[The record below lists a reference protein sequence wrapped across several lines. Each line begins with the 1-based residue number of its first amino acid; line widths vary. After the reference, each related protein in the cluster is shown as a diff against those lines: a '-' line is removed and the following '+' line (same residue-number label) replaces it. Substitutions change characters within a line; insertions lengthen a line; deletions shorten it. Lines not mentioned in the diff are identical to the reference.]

1 MNVTTF
7 IRRTLALTAC
17 CAVLATAGVSTVA
30 AQNTISKTIGIAN
43 YGPHPALS
51 AAIGGFKDQL
61 AKLGWEEG
69 KNVRFVEADATF
81 NPAIMPQMLTQIEAS
96 RPDVILTVGTM
107 VSQAAISSI
116 KNKQTPLVFVIV
128 NDPVQAQLVPSWEAG
143 SERFTGSASM
153 MNYDIVLAFTKRMFP
168 AAKSF
173 GVLYAP
179 GEINDVHTM
188 EKLEV
193 AAKKAGYALKAVSVD
208 AAVDVQQRSQL
219 LSGVDFVY
227 AIGSSLVQSAMP
239 AVASVTDRY
248 GIPILSAETELIK
261 KDVATVSFAASYPL
275 QGAHAATIAAQLL
288 QGKRPPELAPI
299 VPGPADYNTL
309 INRKKLAKL
318 GRTLPAEFENCD
330 CFVD

>member
-1 MNVTTF
+1 MKLSTLLK
-7 IRRTLALTAC
+7 RTLALTALC
-17 CAVLATAGVSTVA
+17 SAVAGTTA
-30 AQNTISKTIGIAN
+30 AQQMKVVGIAN

-51 AAIGGFKDQL
+51 AAIGGFKEQL
-61 AKLGWEEG
+61 AKQGYVEG
-69 KNVRFVEADATF
+69 KNVRYVEADATF

-96 RPDVILTVGTM
+96 KPDLILTVGTM
-107 VSQAAISSI
+107 VSQAAITSVRN
-116 KNKQTPLVFVIV
+116 KNTPLVFVIV
-128 NDPVQAQLVPSWEAG
+128 NDPVQAELVPSWDAG

-168 AAKSF
+168 KAKSF

-193 AAKKAGYALKAVSVD
+193 AAKKAGYTLKAVSVD
-208 AAVDVQQRSQL
+208 AAADVQQRSQL
-219 LSGVDFVY
+219 MSTVDFVY

-261 KDVATVSFAASYPL
+261 KDVASVSFAASYPL
-275 QGAHAATIAAQLL
+275 QGSHAGSLAAQLL
-288 QGKRPPELAPI
+288 DGKKPAQLAPI
-299 VPGPADYNTL
+299 VPGPDDYNVL

-318 GRTLPAEFENCD
+318 KVDIPAEFADCN
-330 CFVD
+330 CFVDAD

>member
-1 MNVTTF
+1 MK
-7 IRRTLALTAC
+7 IAPIIKRALALTALS
-17 CAVLATAGVSTVA
+17 AAIVGTGTAA
-30 AQNTISKTIGIAN
+30 AQTMKTIGIAN
-43 YGPHPALS
+43 YGPHPALA
-51 AAIGGFKDQL
+51 AAIGGFKEQL
-61 AKLGWEEG
+61 AKEGYEEG

-81 NPAIMPQMLTQIEAS
+81 NPAVMPQMLTQIEAS
-96 RPDVILTVGTM
+96 KPDLILTVGTM
-107 VSQAAISSI
+107 VSQAAITSVRN
-116 KNKQTPLVFVIV
+116 KNTPLVFVIV
-128 NDPVQAQLVPSWEAG
+128 NDPVQAELVPNWNAG

-153 MNYDIVLAFTKRMFP
+153 MDYDIVLAFTKRMFP
-168 AAKSF
+168 KAKSF

-219 LSGVDFVY
+219 MSTVDFVY

-261 KDVATVSFAASYPL
+261 KDVVTVSFAASYPL
-275 QGAHAATIAAQLL
+275 QGAHAGTLAAQLL
-288 QGKRPPELAPI
+288 GGKKPSELAPI
-299 VPGPADYNTL
+299 VPGAEDYNVL

-318 GRTLPAEFENCD
+318 KVDLPAEFADCN

>member
-1 MNVTTF
+1 MKPTTLLA
-7 IRRTLALTAC
+7 RTLKRVAC
-17 CAVLATAGVSTVA
+17 CATLAGALAAPAA
-30 AQNTISKTIGIAN
+30 AQMKTIGIAN
-43 YGPHPALS
+43 YGPHPALA
-51 AAIGGFKDQL
+51 AAIGGFKAQL
-61 AKLGWEEG
+61 AKLGFEEG

-81 NPAIMPQMLTQIEAS
+81 NPAVMPQMLTQIEAS
-96 RPDVILTVGTM
+96 KPDVILTVGTM

-128 NDPVQAQLVPSWEAG
+128 NDPVQAQLVPSWQAG
-143 SERFTGSASM
+143 SARFTGSASM
-153 MNYDIVLAFTKRMFP
+153 MDYDIVLAFTRRMFP
-168 AAKSF
+168 QASSF
-173 GVLYAP
+173 GVLYTP

-193 AAKKAGYALKAVSVD
+193 AAKKAGYVLKAVSVD
-208 AAVDVQQRSQL
+208 AASDVQQRSQL

-261 KDVATVSFAASYPL
+261 KDVATISFAASYPL

-288 QGKRPPELAPI
+288 QGKKPPELAPI
-299 VPGPADYNTL
+299 VPGPDDYNVL

-318 GRTLPAEFENCD
+318 GRTLPAEFENCG
-330 CFVD
+330 CFVND